1 MLRSRGRTAIKQRIF
16 TALILLPVLV
26 LFIVFSGSVLF
37 DLLVIVVVLLG
48 LSEFYRM
55 SLPDERKVERHA
67 AVAVGG
73 LLTLALVSNVGAV
86 LPALT
91 LATFFFAIWF
101 LFRFCDLHSVTQ
113 HLALVLFG
121 FLYLPLLLGH
131 LSLLHGLP
139 QGKEWIFLVLFIVML
154 GDSGAYFTGINL
166 GRRKLYP
173 AISPNKSIEGTVG
186 GLCGSFLGALV
197 SRYCFFPELSMGD
210 CILLGFGLGALGQ
223 VGDLFESMLK
233 RSFGVKD
240 SGTLI
245 PGHGGVL
252 DRLDSLIFA
261 FAPAYYYALWFFQSP
276 GIHQ

>member
-1 MLRSRGRTAIKQRIF
+1 MAIKQRIF
-16 TALILLPVLV
+16 TALIALPVLV

-37 DLLVIVVVLLG
+37 DLLVMVVVLLG

-55 SLPDERKVERHA
+55 SLPVERTAERYA
-67 AVAVGG
+67 AMAVGG
-73 LLTLALVSNVGAV
+73 LLTLVPVLNVGAT
-86 LPALT
+86 LPSLM
-91 LATFFFAIWF
+91 LVTFFFAIWF
-101 LFRFCDLHSVTQ
+101 LWRFHELHSVIH

-139 QGKEWIFLVLFIVML
+139 HGKEWIFLVLFIVML
-154 GDSGAYFTGINL
+154 GDSAAYFTGVNF

-173 AISPNKSIEGTVG
+173 AISPNKSIEGALG
-186 GLCGSFLGALV
+186 GLVGSFGGALAFK
-197 SRYCFFPELSMGD
+197 YWFFPELSMGD
-210 CILLGFGLGALGQ
+210 CFLLGFGLGALGQ

-245 PGHGGVL
+245 PGHGGIL

-261 FAPAYYYALWFFQSP
+261 FAPAYYYALWFFQTP
-276 GIHQ
+276 R

>member
-1 MLRSRGRTAIKQRIF
+1 MVT
-16 TALILLPVLV
+16 
-26 LFIVFSGSVLF
+26 
-37 DLLVIVVVLLG
+37 VVVLLG

-55 SLPDERKVERHA
+55 SLPAERKAERYA

-73 LLTLALVSNVGAV
+73 LLTLVPVLNVGAA
-86 LPALT
+86 LPSLT
-91 LATFFFAIWF
+91 LVTFFFAIWF
-101 LFRFCDLHSVTQ
+101 LLRFGDLHSVIQ
-113 HLALVLFG
+113 HLALVLLG

-139 QGKEWIFLVLFIVML
+139 HGKEWIFLVLFIVML
-154 GDSGAYFTGINL
+154 GDSAAYFTGINW

-173 AISPNKSIEGTVG
+173 AVSPNKSVEGALG
-186 GLCGSFLGALV
+186 GLLGSFVGALLFK
-197 SRYCFFPELSMGD
+197 YGFFPELSVGD
-210 CILLGFGLGALGQ
+210 CVILGLGLGALGQ

-245 PGHGGVL
+245 PGHGGIL

-261 FAPAYYYALWFFQSP
+261 FAPAYYYALWFFQP
-276 GIHQ
+276 LGLH